1 MKVLLIDDERL
12 ARSELRR
19 LLAAFPDVVV
29 AGEAA
34 NARQAR
40 ELLASLA
47 PDLIFLDVQMPGE
60 SGLELLASL
69 EPPVPRVIFTTA
81 YDEFAAKAFELNA
94 LDYLLKPVDPA
105 RLAGAL
111 DKHFAVRHH
120 RLVRQPV
127 LDVFGQ
133 GGCRLIAIFRTQG
146 HCLQA
151 DGLQRRRN
159 LRPDFARS
167 WKLSPPHILQHDEH
181 VSFDQRGPAGE

>member
-81 YDEFAAKAFELNA
+81 LS
-94 LDYLLKPVDPA
+94 
-105 RLAGAL
+105 
-111 DKHFAVRHH
+111 
-120 RLVRQPV
+120 
-127 LDVFGQ
+127 
-133 GGCRLIAIFRTQG
+133 LI
-146 HCLQA
+146 
-151 DGLQRRRN
+151 
-159 LRPDFARS
+159 
-167 WKLSPPHILQHDEH
+167 HI
-181 VSFDQRGPAGE
+181 